1 MKKLEFITT
10 GNEILSGLT
19 VDTNFS
25 WAAEKFSQKGFIPSY
40 HVSVADNASDLK
52 AAFILASKRSS
63 FVVVTGGLGPTDD
76 DLSAE
81 TAAGFIGAGLVFD
94 ESSHKDIEKKL
105 HKQGRKILDIHRKQA
120 LFPEGAEIIKNG
132 IGTSQHS
139 AHTFRGSTQHI
150 YIVIVQGFIAF

>member
-81 TAAGFIGAGLVFD
+81 TAAGFIGLIAGRC
-94 ESSHKDIEKKL
+94 S
-105 HKQGRKILDIHRKQA
+105 RKTPSA
-120 LFPEGAEIIKNG
+120 
-132 IGTSQHS
+132 TSLK
-139 AHTFRGSTQHI
+139 I
-150 YIVIVQGFIAF
+150 N